1 MFTIYDGREH
11 FFQWDLNQKLIVN
24 DESINEV
31 HFCNKTDECSL
42 VVAVE
47 EYEGERVANVPNV
60 LLQDSWTIHAYA
72 FAANYTKV
80 EQCFKV
86 VPRSKPADYVYTETE
101 IASFEKIQEQVEAIE
116 QNIGE
121 VAREYLTENKDELL
135 TGFATETYVNDAV
148 DDALAAKGYATE
160 TYVDEALEDYAA
172 EALEGYA
179 TEDYVANATKD
190 FATEKYVD
198 DAIAAIDVS
207 GGGIGA
213 SSWDELT
220 GKPFYSEATEDVI
233 FASDE
238 LGIDTTPDGESKTYY
253 RNTFNCDAEAIY
265 KRLSTTKEYFVK
277 FEGNEYRCEAIKDSD
292 GTYYLGNLFIE
303 DATEADTKQPF
314 LVKFTR
320 TKAGVTAPDSYYIY
334 AGYITVAEKPELGHN
349 YSLSIYEI
357 EDIEN
362 VKTIDERYI
371 PDTVARTSDLTLYAL
386 KTELPDISKYVTKTN
401 LENKGYQTAAQVNA
415 LINAA
420 LGVIENGTY

>member
-1 MFTIYDGREH
+1 MFNIYDGREH
-11 FFQWDLNQKLIVN
+11 FFQWDLNQKLIVL
-24 DESINEV
+24 DDTINEV

-86 VPRSKPADYVYTETE
+86 VPRSKPADYLYTETE
-101 IASFEKIQEQVEAIE
+101 IATLEKMEQAIDRIE
-116 QNIGE
+116 ENIGE
-121 VAREYLTENKDELL
+121 VARDYLTENKDELL

-148 DDALAAKGYATE
+148 DDALAAKAFATE
-160 TYVDEALEDYAA
+160 TYVDEALEEYAA

-179 TEDYVANATKD
+179 TEEFVANATKD
-190 FATEKYVD
+190 FATETYVD
-198 DAIAAIDVS
+198 EAIAAIDI
-207 GGGIGA
+207 GGSTGA

-220 GKPFYSEATEDVI
+220 GKPFYSEATEDVLFESSTI
-233 FASDE
+233 A
-238 LGIDTTPDGESKTYY
+238 IDDTPDGSSKTYY
-253 RNTFNCDAEAIY
+253 QTTFSGGEAVY
-265 KRLSTTKEYFVK
+265 KALSTTKEYFVK

-303 DATEADTKQPF
+303 SAAEADTKQPF
-314 LVKFTR
+314 LVKITR
-320 TKAGVTAPDSYYIY
+320 TKILTGGDATYTYT
-334 AGYITVAEKPELGHN
+334 GYLIMPNKPVLGKN
-349 YSLSIYEI
+349 YSLSIYEV

-386 KTELPDISKYVTKTN
+386 KTELPDTSKYVTKTN

-415 LINAA
+415 LIDTA
-420 LGVIENGTY
+420 LGVIENGAY